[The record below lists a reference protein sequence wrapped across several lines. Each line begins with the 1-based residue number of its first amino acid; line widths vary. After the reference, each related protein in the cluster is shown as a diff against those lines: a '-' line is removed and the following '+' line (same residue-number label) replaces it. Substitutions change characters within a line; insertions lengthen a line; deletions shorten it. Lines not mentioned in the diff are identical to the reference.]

1 MTQDIFPSPAVLA
14 LCSALLFAVGVQVHN
29 LGLRYTDSRT
39 GTLISIL
46 ASALFY
52 WSLSPWFLQRS
63 YWLTSAVVLFIVI
76 GLFRPFLSANLALAG
91 IRHLGPTLSST
102 LASTA
107 PLFGALFAV
116 LILDESMTPALLVGT
131 VAIVSGIVI
140 LTYRGN
146 TPSSWPVWALGLP
159 IGAAVLRA
167 LAHALTKLG
176 LNVVPDPLFAGLVGY
191 TVSLTIALIAGSGK
205 TDRFFTHLKWTPG
218 LLWFFL
224 GGLINGVSIWSLNT
238 ALQTGTVVSVV
249 PIVAVSPVLSFF
261 LGYFVFRRETFT
273 FRIIITMLLVV
284 PGVIMIASAN

>member
-1 MTQDIFPSPAVLA
+1 MTQDIFPSPTVLA

-146 TPSSWPVWALGLP
+146 TPSSV
-159 IGAAVLRA
+159 
-167 LAHALTKLG
+167 
-176 LNVVPDPLFAGLVGY
+176 
-191 TVSLTIALIAGSGK
+191 
-205 TDRFFTHLKWTPG
+205 
-218 LLWFFL
+218 
-224 GGLINGVSIWSLNT
+224 
-238 ALQTGTVVSVV
+238 
-249 PIVAVSPVLSFF
+249 
-261 LGYFVFRRETFT
+261 
-273 FRIIITMLLVV
+273 
-284 PGVIMIASAN
+284 